1 MVGFIRP
8 CIIKFIIIF
17 TYSVFISLSAL
28 HIRIYNIP
36 AIKILRRSIYRI
48 RDKLERF
55 IIFQYL
61 GILFVLILTLIIEFI
76 RIYGIV
82 RSITVSHRAAEI
94 GTDKMELDS
103 GRNNGA
109 LILVLD
115 DNIDTEMPCFEFNL
129 AVLDIRIDLLDL
141 LILDIDRLAA
151 FCKFIRN
158 INDLCFI
165 FCNTVT
171 FFRCYLDLEGLS
183 RLPFVS
189 VLIENLNVVSYDNLC
204 TADFDFYFLCSNLN
218 VCR

>member
-17 TYSVFISLSAL
+17 AYSVFISLSAL

-36 AIKILRRSIYRI
+36 AIKILRRGIYRI

-61 GILFVLILTLIIEFI
+61 GILFVLILALIIEFI

-129 AVLDIRIDLLDL
+129 AVFDIRIDLLDL

-158 INDLCFI
+158 INDFCFI

-171 FFRCYLDLEGLS
+171 FVC
-183 RLPFVS
+183 
-189 VLIENLNVVSYDNLC
+189 
-204 TADFDFYFLCSNLN
+204 FY
-218 VCR
+218 